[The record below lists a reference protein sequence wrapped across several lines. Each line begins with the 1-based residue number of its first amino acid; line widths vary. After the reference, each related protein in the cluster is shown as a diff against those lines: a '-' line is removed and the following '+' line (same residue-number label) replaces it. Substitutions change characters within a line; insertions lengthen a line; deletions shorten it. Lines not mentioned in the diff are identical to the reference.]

1 MEQKYMVMIPT
12 DEIPEKESVV
22 RLLNAN
28 FTPAQIVAKF
38 PNMNINTIKSWK
50 RRYCTFFE
58 TVETTTTVSKKVS
71 TVRATDE
78 TDEVQQ
84 SAVDAPEQRA
94 TIAPDA
100 TSFVQPAPTVAP
112 VAPKQSETFAPVE
125 TRVLQPVSPDAT
137 EVETDVQLNYK
148 RLIPIGLLASVIGA
162 IKFFS
167 VNEIQYVLEQ
177 ISSVAGVAVATFA
190 IVIVVAPLVLLA
202 NATQVQTVALLQIIK
217 FVIVATVAMQV
228 FCCVVSVSQQL
239 QQLPRMQ
246 QTLRDFTFF
255 SNLSF
260 SWSYAIFR
268 GLVDISLEFVLLEI
282 YKNEQAV
289 EHT

>member
-1 MEQKYMVMIPT
+1 MIPS
-12 DEIPEKESVV
+12 DEVLEKESVV

-38 PNMNINTIKSWK
+38 PNMNINTVKSWK
-50 RRYCTFFE
+50 RRYCTEIE
-58 TVETTTTVSKKVS
+58 TVETITTVSKKVS
-71 TVRATDE
+71 TIHATDE

-84 SAVDAPEQRA
+84 GELVEPNAPEQRA

-112 VAPKQSETFAPVE
+112 VAPERNATFEPVE
-125 TRVLQPVSPDAT
+125 TRVLQPVAPDVT
-137 EVETDVQLNYK
+137 EVETGVNLNYN

-190 IVIVVAPLVLLA
+190 VVLVVAPLVLLA
-202 NATQVQTVALLQIIK
+202 NATQVQTVALLQIIR

-260 SWSYAIFR
+260 SWSYAVFR

-282 YKNEQAV
+282 YKGNEQAV